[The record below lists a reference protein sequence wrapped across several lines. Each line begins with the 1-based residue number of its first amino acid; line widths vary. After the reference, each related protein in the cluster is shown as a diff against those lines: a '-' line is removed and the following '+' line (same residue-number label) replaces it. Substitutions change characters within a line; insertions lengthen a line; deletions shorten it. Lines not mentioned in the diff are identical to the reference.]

1 MLFSGYVLC
10 ICFHQ
15 FEPVLFALITSIE
28 RKCAIDNKLVDGR
41 GIILVAFD
49 DYFLDAYFFLEGH
62 YDLDGQSRVSVHIS
76 IIVVLQDSVWS
87 SDTLRRNA

>member
-1 MLFSGYVLC
+1 M
-10 ICFHQ
+10 
-15 FEPVLFALITSIE
+15 
-28 RKCAIDNKLVDGR
+28 VDGR

-62 YDLDGQSRVSVHIS
+62 YDLDGQSRVSVHIP

-87 SDTLRRNA
+87 SDTLRRNAQNHGSSVYACKVLVVLDKVVNASILKQNILPHFG